1 MIFLSRKWA
10 IPMNKFWIILSHTY
24 LNKLKTKSF
33 IITTLLTVVITL
45 GLTNMSN
52 IIEVFD
58 KGGDKEKVAVLD
70 ETGQLYAPLKE
81 QMSALNKNL
90 SLKEFDGTEK
100 EAEKAVEEGEY
111 TGFVQLRYDEE
122 QLPEATYKAMSVAD
136 SNIFTDLQAGL
147 QQLKTM
153 LAASKIS
160 LTPEQLQQLYEP
172 VTFDKVA
179 LEENAKTEEELNQAR
194 GLVYVLLFVIYFAV
208 IMYASMIAMEV
219 ATEKSSRVMEILISS
234 VSPIKQMFA
243 KILGIGLLSL
253 TQLAVLL
260 SVGYFSIK
268 RNLSSLEGG
277 FFDAFGFGN
286 VSISTIAYA
295 VIFFILGYFLYATL
309 AAFLGSL
316 VSRIEDVQQM
326 ITPMTLLVVAGFM
339 IAMFGL
345 GQPDSPFI
353 VITSYIPFFTPM
365 IMFLRVGMLNIPIW
379 ESVLG
384 ISILAGTIVI
394 LAVFGARVYR
404 GGVLMYG
411 KSNSFKDIKKALQLT
426 KKE

>member
-1 MIFLSRKWA
+1 
-10 IPMNKFWIILSHTY
+10 MNKFWIILFHTY
-24 LNKLKTKSF
+24 FNKLKTKSF
-33 IITTLLTVVITL
+33 LITTLMMVIITL
-45 GLTNMSN
+45 ALTNLNN

-58 KGGDKEKVAVLD
+58 KDSGKEKVGVLD
-70 ETGQLYAPLKE
+70 ETGQLYKPFKE
-81 QMSALNKNL
+81 QMSSLNKNL
-90 SLKEFDGTEK
+90 QLTEFAGTEK
-100 EAEKAVEEGEY
+100 EAEKAVEEGEIA
-111 TGFVQLRYDEE
+111 GFVLLRYDDQ
-122 QLPEATYKAMSVAD
+122 QLPEAEYKAMSVAD
-136 SNIFTDLQAGL
+136 SAIYTDLQSGL
-147 QQLKTM
+147 QQMKTM
-153 LAASKIS
+153 LAASKIN
-160 LTPEQLQQLYEP
+160 LTPEQLNQLYEP
-172 VTFDKVA
+172 VSFKKVA

-234 VSPIKQMFA
+234 VSPIKQMFG

-260 SVGYFSIK
+260 SIGYFSIK
-268 RNLSSLEGG
+268 RNMSSLEGG

-286 VSISTIAYA
+286 ISLSTIAYA

-345 GQPDSPFI
+345 GKPDSPFI

-365 IMFLRVGMLNIPIW
+365 IMFLRVGMLNIPVW
-379 ESVLG
+379 EAALG
-384 ISILAGTIVI
+384 ISILMATII
-394 LAVFGARVYR
+394 FLAVFGARVYR

>member
-1 MIFLSRKWA
+1 MIFLSRKWV
-10 IPMNKFWIILSHTY
+10 IHMNKFWIILFHTY
-24 LNKLKTKSF
+24 LSKLKTKSF

-147 QQLKTM
+147 QQMKTM

-286 VSISTIAYA
+286 VPLSTIAYA

-345 GQPDSPFI
+345 GQPESPFI